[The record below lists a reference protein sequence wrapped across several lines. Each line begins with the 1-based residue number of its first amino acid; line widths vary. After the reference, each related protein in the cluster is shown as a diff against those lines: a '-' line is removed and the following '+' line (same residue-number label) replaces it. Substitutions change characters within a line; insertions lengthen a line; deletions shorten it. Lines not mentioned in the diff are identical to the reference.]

1 LNSPLLNNNDIR
13 GARNILVNIT
23 SGEKQEVTMDEM
35 NLVNEYV
42 QEQAGNS
49 ADLIYGVA
57 VDPEMDDQI
66 SVTVIAT
73 GFKSSSIPELNNGK
87 AEKKEKVSLMDDKN
101 VFSDTFEE
109 PASAANNE
117 AQHPL
122 FAEDPVDKKD
132 EIIKRLY
139 QPIRMET
146 FTEGPSEAAKKVM
159 QVNFFNESEDYIDQ
173 LSKIPAYER
182 RKMKDPK
189 NAINKGKEMSRY
201 SLSNNPEEGP
211 KLRKNNSFLHDKA
224 D

>member
-1 LNSPLLNNNDIR
+1 ME
-13 GARNILVNIT
+13 VN
-23 SGEKQEVTMDEM
+23 M
-35 NLVNEYV
+35 
-42 QEQAGNS
+42 
-49 ADLIYGVA
+49 AD
-57 VDPEMDDQI
+57 
-66 SVTVIAT
+66 
-73 GFKSSSIPELNNGK
+73 
-87 AEKKEKVSLMDDKN
+87 KKEKVSLVDDKN
-101 VFSDTFEE
+101 VYTETFGEAVT
-109 PASAANNE
+109 PASE
-117 AQHPL
+117 ESQRPI
-122 FAEDPVDKKD
+122 FAEEPVDKKD

-146 FTEGPSEAAKKVM
+146 FTEGPSEAAKQVM
-159 QVNFFNESEDYIDQ
+159 QVNFFNESEDYIEQ